1 MSKKT
6 TIIISLLLII
16 SAIIIE
22 ILLKDSKTN
31 LDIELVEFF
40 AGILFG
46 TGVGLPIQLFFGKNK
61 K

>member
-1 MSKKT
+1 MTKKT

-16 SAIIIE
+16 AAVIIE
-22 ILLKDSKTN
+22 ILLKESKTS
-31 LDIELVEFF
+31 LDIELLEFF

-46 TGVGLPIQLFFGKNK
+46 AGISLPIHLFFGKNK

>member
-1 MSKKT
+1 MTKRL
-6 TIIISLLLII
+6 TIITSILLIV

-46 TGVGLPIQLFFGKNK
+46 AGIVLLIQSFFVKKNK
-61 K
+61 

>member
-6 TIIISLLLII
+6 TIIISLLLVI

-22 ILLKDSKTN
+22 ILLKGSKTN

>member
-6 TIIISLLLII
+6 TIIISLLLVI

-46 TGVGLPIQLFFGKNK
+46 TGIGLPIQLFFGKNK

>member
-46 TGVGLPIQLFFGKNK
+46 TGIGLPIQLFFGKNK

>member
-1 MSKKT
+1 MTKKT

-22 ILLKDSKTN
+22 ILLKDSKNN

-46 TGVGLPIQLFFGKNK
+46 TGIGLPIHLFFRKNK